1 MAYENLLERVEE
13 WSVRRQRRAGKRA
26 YALAD
31 YEDLYDEVALYE
43 PRRSKRRSMDDEDFE
58 DERRS
63 RRRESWR
70 ARRRLWKD

>member
-1 MAYENLLERVEE
+1 MAYEDLLERVEE
-13 WSVRRQRRAGKRA
+13 RSVRRQRRAGKRA
-26 YALAD
+26 YALAE
-31 YEDLYDEVALYE
+31 YEDLYDEAALYE

-70 ARRRLWKD
+70 SRRRLWKD